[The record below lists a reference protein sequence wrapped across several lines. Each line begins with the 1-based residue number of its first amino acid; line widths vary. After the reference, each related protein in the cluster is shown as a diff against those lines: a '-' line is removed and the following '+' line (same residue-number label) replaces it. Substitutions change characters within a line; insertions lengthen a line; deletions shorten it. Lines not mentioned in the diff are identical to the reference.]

1 MTRLIGLQIEGSV
14 GAWRSLG
21 LTVDNDGVAMVGG
34 IALRLSEGDAGIVAW
49 ELSADDDASKP
60 DQIDGLPTRWVM
72 PHDLAPNSAVTLDHV
87 VVMTDDLM
95 RTCDAIAVATGEPLK
110 RIREVGGGRQQ
121 GFFRLGEAI
130 IEVVGPAAPEPSL
143 WGLVLNVNDIHELCD
158 RLGPDVVGL
167 PKPAVQPGRF
177 IATIRRE
184 LNLGTAVALMSVDA
198 RGSRPE
204 ASSL

>member
-1 MTRLIGLQIEGSV
+1 MTRLIGLQIEGPVS
-14 GAWRSLG
+14 AWRSLG
-21 LTVDNDGVAMVGG
+21 LTVDDHGVAMVGG
-34 IALRLSEGDAGIVAW
+34 IALRLTDGTAGIVAW
-49 ELSADDDASKP
+49 ELAHDDADGARP
-60 DQIDGLPTRWVM
+60 DRIDDLPTRWVE
-72 PHDLAPNSAVTLDHV
+72 PHGFEANPAVTLDHV

-95 RTCDAIAVATGEPLK
+95 RTCDAIAAATGEPLK
-110 RIREVGGGRQQ
+110 RIREAGGGRQQ

-143 WGLVLNVNDIHELCD
+143 WGLVLNVDDIHDLCD

-184 LNLGTAVALMSVDA
+184 VNLGTAVALMSH
-198 RGSRPE
+198 
-204 ASSL
+204 